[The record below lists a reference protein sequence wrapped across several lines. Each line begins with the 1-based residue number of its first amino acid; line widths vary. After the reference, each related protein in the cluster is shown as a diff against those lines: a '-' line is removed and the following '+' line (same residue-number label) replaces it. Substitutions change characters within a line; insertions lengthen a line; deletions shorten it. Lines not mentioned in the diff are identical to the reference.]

1 MIFNKKLKTQENVV
15 LDKRKY
21 FFGSQGPKKLKPSIA
36 RIMFMGL
43 ICSVFTDLYCLVS
56 KWWQYSSEINKVEI
70 YKGGSRQFYHC

>member
-1 MIFNKKLKTQENVV
+1 MIFNKKLSTHENVV

-43 ICSVFTDLYCLVS
+43 ICSVVTALYCLVS
-56 KWWQYSSEINKVEI
+56 QRQQYLAEINKVKI